1 MFSGIISDV
10 GRIVAIDE
18 STDLRDWR
26 ITIACRL
33 RAEQCELGAS
43 IACNG
48 VCLTIAGRELAER
61 QNEGQNEGQKENL
74 RFTLQAGKTT
84 RERTTVA
91 SWRAGG
97 RVNLEPSLRLGD
109 SLDGH
114 LVMGHVDVRVRL
126 TKREERENELLLH
139 FALAEETL
147 PADENLANMIVA
159 RGSVALDGVSLTVA
173 SCEREDNRVADNMV
187 TGFSFAVAIIPY
199 TAQHT
204 TLGKLK
210 AGDWAN
216 IEIDMLA
223 RYVAARTN
231 LYKTS

>member
-1 MFSGIISDV
+1 MFSGIIGDV
-10 GRIVAIDE
+10 GRIVAVDE
-18 STDLRDWR
+18 STDTGTDTDTDWR

-48 VCLTIAGRELAER
+48 VCLTVAERELASAK
-61 QNEGQNEGQKENL
+61 KESL
-74 RFTLQAGKTT
+74 QFTVQAGKTT

-91 SWRAGG
+91 SWRAGM

-114 LVMGHVDVRVRL
+114 LVMGHVDGRVRL
-126 TKREERENELLLH
+126 VRREERQNELRLQ
-139 FALAEETL
+139 FALA
-147 PADENLANMIVA
+147 DEDWATDKNLASMIVA

-173 SCEREDNRVADNMV
+173 SAEREDNRVADNRV
-187 TGFSFAVAIIPY
+187 TVFSVAIIPY
-199 TAQHT
+199 TAEHT

-210 AGDWAN
+210 TGDWAN

-223 RYVAARTN
+223 RYVLARTN
-231 LYKTS
+231 FYKTS